1 MILSRK
7 AKKRFAKTANC
18 TKKRSSTLPHDATM
32 RSDQAEG
39 VLTSTLNLW
48 KWIMA
53 LETPVTMAT
62 LGKAIMTL
70 VEVSGVA
77 LVVPAS
83 TFSIAERPDGQ
94 AEHSRLY

>member
-53 LETPVTMAT
+53 LETAGDDGD
-62 LGKAIMTL
+62 LGQ
-70 VEVSGVA
+70 SHND
-77 LVVPAS
+77 PS
-83 TFSIAERPDGQ
+83 
-94 AEHSRLY
+94 

>member
-7 AKKRFAKTANC
+7 AKKRFATTANC

-48 KWIMA
+48 KWIMT
-53 LETPVTMAT
+53 LETAGDDGD
-62 LGKAIMTL
+62 LGQRHNDP
-70 VEVSGVA
+70 S
-77 LVVPAS
+77 
-83 TFSIAERPDGQ
+83 
-94 AEHSRLY
+94 

>member
-53 LETPVTMAT
+53 LETA
-62 LGKAIMTL
+62 GD
-70 VEVSGVA
+70 
-77 LVVPAS
+77 
-83 TFSIAERPDGQ
+83 DGDL
-94 AEHSRLY
+94 AKSHNDSS